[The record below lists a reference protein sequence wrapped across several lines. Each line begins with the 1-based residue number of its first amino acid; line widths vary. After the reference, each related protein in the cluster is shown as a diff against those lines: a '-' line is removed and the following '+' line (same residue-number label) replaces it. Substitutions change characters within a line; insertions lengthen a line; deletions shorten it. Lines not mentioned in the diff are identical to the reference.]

1 METWWEHIEN
11 IKRTNRGWVWVYI
24 HVFYWLVGR
33 CTQRFF
39 CHYFLFIKSS
49 HLYLPISKKKSKHWA
64 LPQNRST
71 RCFPLANLYSSC
83 VYESSTLAKA
93 YRIKVKRYWEHL
105 GEHKLR
111 ALGNPWELDGNTP
124 PIISPKEKNWALLSA
139 CWTFSL
145 VAWIFKNCLSPLST

>member
-24 HVFYWLVGR
+24 HVFILISWEV
-33 CTQRFF
+33 
-39 CHYFLFIKSS
+39 HPKIFLLLKVATYICPSA
-49 HLYLPISKKKSKHWA
+49 KKKSKHWA

-71 RCFPLANLYSSC
+71 RCFPLAHLYSSC
-83 VYESSTLAKA
+83 VYESSTLATT
-93 YRIKVKRYWEHL
+93 YRIKVQSYWEHL

-124 PIISPKEKNWALLSA
+124 PTISPKEKNWALLSA

-145 VAWIFKNCLSPLST
+145 VAWIFKNCLSPFST